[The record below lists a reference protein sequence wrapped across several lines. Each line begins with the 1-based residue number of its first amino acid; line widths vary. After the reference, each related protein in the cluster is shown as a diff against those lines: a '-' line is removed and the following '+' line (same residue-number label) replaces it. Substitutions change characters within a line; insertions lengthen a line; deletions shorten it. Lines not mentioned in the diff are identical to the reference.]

1 MSEPRSL
8 EEQRRDAQTLAAE
21 ATTPP
26 PTNTRWDDPTPSR
39 PGNVAPRA
47 GNGAPQSSN
56 VAPTLAGDLV
66 EGQINTREQ
75 FAQCLS
81 VSGLMSADELKT
93 IDDSLP
99 PDQRPGDANSLADLL
114 IRRKK
119 LTEYQ
124 ANLLR
129 LGQTKGLVFGNYVV
143 VDKLGEGGMGVVFKA
158 HHRRMKRTVAL
169 KVLPGEF
176 TNSPDAL
183 ARFHR
188 EVEAAA
194 KLTHPHIAAAYD
206 ADDANGVHFLV
217 MEYVDGANLSQTVK
231 AVGPLP
237 LGQALNYVLQTARGL
252 NHAHLRGVVHR
263 DIKPGNLL
271 LDKHGTVKILDMGLA
286 RFDGTG
292 EEGNTAAAELT
303 QSGRVMG
310 TVDYMAPEQAL
321 DAKHADHRADIYSLG
336 CTLFY
341 LLTGKPLS
349 PDGTLTHKLL
359 WHQTESVPDL
369 TTVCPAAGPKLNET
383 YKRMLAKKPGDR
395 QQSMSEVIHEL
406 ESCLVELSPED
417 AAAAVAGPIVPHG
430 GESTLNQ
437 FPRSGATVVERPT
450 LTHAGVMPVAGAN
463 RAPPKRRWPIMV
475 ATFGFVAAGLAVA
488 AVIMNN
494 NNKAQEGGTVD
505 PATSVTT
512 SGAGAASDDTM
523 VHLAINQPGAV
534 VLLDGEVVPI
544 AIGKLDQDEQ
554 HRCVPLKVGKKY
566 NVKVSKPGFED
577 FAQNVSAAKQHE
589 QLQVALKAVA
599 GPITVNTVPPK
610 TLLLRWVFANGG
622 TTTLLLGQTTQT
634 VEVVRANEVPQGA
647 FSIKAVKLD
656 GAMSLK
662 EDELSKLAAA
672 DGLQSLSLKGAAI
685 GDRAA
690 EELAKIKG
698 LWSLDVS
705 QTKIT
710 DLGLAKLAAL
720 PELRDLNL
728 QKTMIGDDGVA
739 AIGKLPKLEHLV
751 LTDTQVTDRG
761 LSQLVGL
768 EELRTVALNG
778 TKVTLAGVDGIKAA
792 LPKLKIAWD
801 APDVEREIARKV
813 LNTGAAISL
822 VSLEGKAIGEVRK
835 AADLPVERFQIQSID
850 WSNKVQITDADLAQ
864 LTALPKLQ
872 LLNLDGTSVT
882 ADGVAKL
889 PALKSLKVV
898 DLGSLQVPDAAV
910 DALKVGVP
918 GGDIRWTPNNER
930 TVAKWVLEQKGSID
944 VATPD
949 GEKIEK
955 IDDPARLPNGR
966 FSLTAVRLDDNQKL
980 TDADLRRFKGFTRL
994 EKLSL
999 NNTPIGDA
1007 GLNELA
1013 TCVALRDVYLNH
1025 TKVTDAGL
1033 VVLGRFGSLRALF
1046 IGATAVTDRG
1056 LEHLNNVRQLT
1067 DLWLQK
1073 TKITNDGL
1081 LLLTRFTSLKRLSL
1095 ADTPLTDA
1103 ALPQLSK
1110 LESLTQLFL
1119 NGTNISDAGIE
1130 ELSVALPKC
1139 KVSVA
1144 PPDQQRLALRW
1155 ILSQGGTAAT
1165 TAGEVR
1171 KPAELPRG
1179 PVQLTKIDL
1188 GGLNKVTGDMLH
1200 AIAPCTGITE
1210 LDLSGTNVNDEGL
1223 KNLANMAELTKLSLA
1238 QTRVGE
1244 AGLAQLKP
1252 LVKLKWLSLQRARIT
1267 GAELPQLAGLAE
1279 LEYLALDGA
1288 KINDRNAAHLAKF
1301 KSLTT
1306 LNLNDNDVL
1315 GDKGVAVLADL
1326 TKLQTLGLRGTQV
1339 GDAGMATLAKFTEL
1353 QSLDLSS
1360 TLVTDASAA
1369 QLKGLANLKT
1379 LYLYGNTTIGDGTLT
1394 ALAGLKN
1401 LRVLNVAKTK
1411 VTDGAIA
1418 TLKTAVPELRVSK
1431 SEARADPD
1439 NPPTDGG
1446 TGGTRERPGILQPR

>member
-1 MSEPRSL
+1 MSESRSL
-8 EEQRRDAQTLAAE
+8 EEQQRRDAQTLAAE

-26 PTNTRWDDPTPSR
+26 PTNTRWDEPVPSR

-47 GNGAPQSSN
+47 GN

-66 EGQINTREQ
+66 PGQIHTREQ

-81 VSGLMSADELKT
+81 LSGLMTADELRT

-99 PDQRPGDANSLADLL
+99 PDQRPSDANSLAELL
-114 IRRKK
+114 IRRRK

-158 HHRRMKRTVAL
+158 QHRRMKRTVAL
-169 KVLPGEF
+169 KVLPGDL

-206 ADDANGVHFLV
+206 ADEANGVHFLV
-217 MEYVDGANLSQTVK
+217 MEYVDGANLSQTIK
-231 AVGPLP
+231 ANGPLP

-252 NHAHLRGVVHR
+252 NHAHVCGVVHR

-271 LDKHGTVKILDMGLA
+271 LDKAGTVKILDMGLA
-286 RFDGTG
+286 RFDGPG
-292 EEGNTAAAELT
+292 DDGNTAAAELT

-341 LLTGKPLS
+341 LLTGRPLS

-369 TTVCPAAGPKLNET
+369 SSICPAAGPKLDAAF
-383 YKRMLAKKPGDR
+383 KRMLAKKPADR
-395 QQSMSEVIHEL
+395 QQSMGEVIHEL

-417 AAAAVAGPIVPHG
+417 AAAAVSGPMATG
-430 GESTLNQ
+430 GTESTLNQ
-437 FPRSGATVVERPT
+437 YPRSSATVVERPT
-450 LTHAGVMPVAGAN
+450 VTYVAGQPVAAVD
-463 RAPPKRRWPIMV
+463 RAPPKRRWPV
-475 ATFGFVAAGLAVA
+475 LVGTFGIVAAGLVA
-488 AVIMNN
+488 AAVVLNN
-494 NNKAQEGGTVD
+494 NNNDNRANDGNPTD
-505 PATSVTT
+505 PAVAEGTL
-512 SGAGAASDDTM
+512 
-523 VHLAINQPGAV
+523 VHLTIDQPGAT
-534 VLLDGEVVPI
+534 VLLDDQVIPI
-544 AIGKLDQDEQ
+544 ERGLDKNEE
-554 HRCVPLKVGKKY
+554 HRSLPLKVGKKY
-566 NVKVSKPGFED
+566 RIKVTKPGFEEYV
-577 FAQNVSAAKQHE
+577 QNVTAAKQQE
-589 QLQVALKAVA
+589 NLQVALKAVA
-599 GPITVNTVPPK
+599 GPIVPNSVPPK

-622 TTTLLLGQTTQT
+622 SATLLLGQTTQT
-634 VEVVRANEVPQGA
+634 VEVVRANEVPSGA

-662 EDELSKLAAA
+662 EDELSQLSAA

-698 LWSLDVS
+698 LWSLDLS

-728 QKTMIGDDGVA
+728 QKTMVGDDGVTG
-739 AIGKLPKLEHLV
+739 IGKLPRLENLF

-761 LSQLVGL
+761 LLQLVGL
-768 EELRTVALNG
+768 EELHTVALNG
-778 TKVTLAGVDGIKAA
+778 TKVTLTGVDGIKAA
-792 LPKLKIAWD
+792 LPKLKITWD

-850 WSNKVQITDADLAQ
+850 WSNKVKITDADLAQ
-864 LTALPKLQ
+864 LSALPKLQ

-882 ADGVAKL
+882 ADGLAKL
-889 PALKSLKVV
+889 PALKALKVV

-910 DALKVGVP
+910 DALKAGIP
-918 GGDIRWTPNNER
+918 GGDVRWTPNNER
-930 TVAKWVLEQKGSID
+930 LVAKWVLEQQGTVDI
-944 VATPD
+944 ATPD
-949 GEKIEK
+949 GETITK

-966 FSLTAVRLDDNQKL
+966 FSLTAVRLDGNEKL
-980 TDADLRRFKGFTRL
+980 ADADLRRFKGFTRL
-994 EKLSL
+994 ETLSL
-999 NNTPIGDA
+999 NNTAIGDA

-1013 TCVALRDVYLNH
+1013 TCTAIRDVSLNN
-1025 TKVTDAGL
+1025 TKVTDPGL
-1033 VVLGRFGSLRALF
+1033 AVLGRFGSLRLLLL
-1046 IGATAVTDRG
+1046 GGTAITDRG
-1056 LEHLNNVRQLT
+1056 LEQLNNVRQLT
-1067 DLWLQK
+1067 DLSLQK
-1073 TKITNDGL
+1073 TKITDDGL
-1081 LLLTRFTSLKRLSL
+1081 LLLVRFTSLNRLSL

-1110 LESLTQLFL
+1110 LAGVTQLFL
-1119 NGTNISDAGIE
+1119 SGTSISDAGIE

-1139 KVSVA
+1139 KVSGN
-1144 PPDQQRLALRW
+1144 PPNPQRLALRW
-1155 ILSQGGTAAT
+1155 ILSQGGTAST
-1165 TAGEVR
+1165 TGGEVR

-1188 GGLNKVTGDMLH
+1188 GGLSKVTGDMLVK
-1200 AIAPCTGITE
+1200 ISLCTGITE
-1210 LDLSGTNVNDEGL
+1210 LDLSGTNVNDEAL
-1223 KNLANMAELTKLSLA
+1223 KSIAAMSELTKLNLA
-1238 QTRVGE
+1238 ATRVSD

-1252 LVKLKWLSLQRARIT
+1252 LVKLKWLSLQGTRIT
-1267 GAELPQLAGLAE
+1267 GAELSQLSGLAE
-1279 LEYLALDGA
+1279 LDYLSLDGA
-1288 KINDRNAAHLAKF
+1288 RINDRNAANLAKF
-1301 KSLTT
+1301 TALTS
-1306 LNLNDNDVL
+1306 LNLNDNTSL
-1315 GDKGVAVLADL
+1315 GDKGLGQLAEL
-1326 TKLQTLGLRGTQV
+1326 TKLQTLGLRGTNV
-1339 GDAGMATLAKFTEL
+1339 GDPGMATLAKFADL
-1353 QSLDLSS
+1353 QNLDLSS
-1360 TLVTDASAA
+1360 TAVTDAGTA

-1379 LYLYGNTTIGDGTLT
+1379 LYLYGTTVGDGTLT

-1418 TLKTAVPELRVSK
+1418 TLKTAVPDLRVSK

-1446 TGGTRERPGILQPR
+1446 TGGPRERPGILQPR